1 MKQDLRKPR
10 YRIGS
15 RGKEETIAAKKKI
28 FTLPKFCVY
37 KNNFNFPIKQSSSD
51 CNLFKLNGIYSEI
64 YSP

>member
-51 CNLFKLNGIYSEI
+51 
-64 YSP
+64 